1 MLNAKRM
8 VKCTQNCQQTEISNF
23 CIFFTNKKIK
33 WQVRRREKPTSHRPP
48 VRTFSQHSPK
58 HALQFLNNVMQLVV
72 HFDIA
77 SYFSV
82 ILRIHYTWRRKH
94 YDTKKDS
101 PSSSLRA
108 SSLNA

>member
-8 VKCTQNCQQTEISNF
+8 VKCTQNCQRTEISNF
-23 CIFFTNKKIK
+23 CEKLA
-33 WQVRRREKPTSHRPP
+33 RRREKPTSHRPP
-48 VRTFSQHSPK
+48 VRTFLQHSPK

-82 ILRIHYTWRRKH
+82 ILRIHYTWWRKH